1 MANDLNIDSLSI
13 EFEVTSTEALNAVDK
28 LTEKLNALKAATQ
41 SGLQGASS
49 VAKGLERIAQAVQ
62 SINSVDT
69 SKLSAIADAV
79 QKMNNISATAN
90 LSGVAE
96 QVKNLAKAAAKISEM
111 PTIDQTKI
119 DSISALGTALS
130 SLSSIPQLPD
140 LSSTARSLSQ
150 LGTMAAG
157 ISGVDM
163 NGVAEK
169 IRGLSEALKPLENLG
184 KTNLSSFIN
193 SLKKLPEIST
203 ALSNLDM
210 GTFSSQISELA
221 TAIHPLAT
229 EFSSLAQSVASLPA
243 PLQNAAAGLMGYNG
257 AAGQATNTTNS
268 LLTKIKNLFNIGA
281 IIAVFRRIKGVLGEM
296 IQSSNAYVEN
306 LNLFSVAMG
315 DAADEALNFANRV
328 NELMGIDVSEWIR
341 NQGTFKQIAS
351 GFGVVEDKAVLM
363 SQNLTQ
369 LGYDISSFF
378 NISVEESMLKLQSGI
393 SGRQT
398 CPSAE

>member
-13 EFEVTSTEALNAVDK
+13 EFEVTSTDALNAVDK

-41 SGLQGASS
+41 GGLLDASS
-49 VAKGLERIAQAVQ
+49 VVDGLKHIAQAAKD
-62 SINSVDT
+62 INSVDA
-69 SKLSAIADAV
+69 SKLSDITDAV
-79 QKMNNISATAN
+79 QKMNNISVTAN

-96 QVKNLAKAAAKISEM
+96 QVENLAAAAAKISEM
-111 PTIDQTKI
+111 PAIDQTKV

-130 SLSSIPQLPD
+130 SLSNIPQLPD

-163 NGVAEK
+163 QGVKEK
-169 IRGLSEALKPLENLG
+169 IEGLSDALKPLENLG

-229 EFSSLAQSVASLPA
+229 EFSTLAQSVASLPA
-243 PLQNAAAGLMGYNG
+243 PLQNAVASLAGYSG
-257 AAGQATNTTNS
+257 AAGQATNKTNS

-281 IIAVFRRIKGVLGEM
+281 IIAVFGRIKGIL
-296 IQSSNAYVEN
+296 QSSNAYVEN

-393 SGRQT
+393 SGELE
-398 CPSAE
+398 PLNLAA